1 MNGFV
6 AIDSARGKELGF
18 TSDRFTTDS
27 YLWEFP
33 ERIMASLITSKAN
46 GNFRALVA
54 AIHAQ
59 GKAVAVPT
67 PLGRMRQIVEK
78 NGYIHTVEP
87 WPDVGGCDVWTC
99 PPRHSM
105 DPANLVDRG
114 KD

>member
-1 MNGFV
+1 MNEMI

-33 ERIMASLITSKAN
+33 ERIMVSLITSKAK
-46 GNFRALVA
+46 GNFKALVA

-67 PLGRMRQIVEK
+67 PLGRMQRIVEK
-78 NGYIHTVEP
+78 NGYVHTLEPVE
-87 WPDVGGCDVWTC
+87 DAGVVVGGCDVWTC
-99 PPRHSM
+99 SP
-105 DPANLVDRG
+105 
-114 KD
+114 